1 MADVMQPFDVG
12 LHDANVAGPLPLQIS
27 NATQQAYIS
36 ELLSFNLERL
46 HKEPELLRVDGDRI
60 RRQMQEVAVGH
71 YRAFI
76 TAADAVQNITHE
88 ITSVDGHLK
97 TLIAEI
103 PNLIIGCNDFM
114 DDAQKILEK
123 RQLNRTLL
131 ANHSSLLDLLE
142 IPQLMDTC
150 VRNGNYDE
158 ALDLEAFVTKLAT
171 MHSRLPVIQSLDA
184 DVRQTTQTL
193 LAQILQRLRSNIP
206 LPECLRVI
214 GYLRRLAVFNEH
226 EIRLQFLRC
235 REAWL
240 VGIIDD
246 LDQSNPYEYLKR
258 MADCHRVHLF
268 DVVMQYRAIFSDDT
282 SGHEENTDG
291 GLLYS
296 WAMHRISSHLNVLR
310 DVLPQ
315 INEGPNLAII
325 LDQCMYCGMSLG
337 RVGLDFRGLLPPL
350 FESSVHNLFV
360 RNMSV
365 TVDNFQ
371 HVLDSHRWVPLPRVT
386 LGRASSLDHSPDDVA
401 PPYSIM
407 EHPPLAAFV
416 NGVLAALN
424 ELRHC
429 APINL
434 KATLALELQCAL
446 QSVSNSLLRYNATRI
461 VKASEKTL
469 FLTMCR
475 AFIEVVCPYCTLCF
489 GKCYSGGS
497 VLIQTNIV
505 LEGVRKLV
513 STYSYSKDIRN
524 ENQMGS
530 FDLDS
535 LRQNLPSSGSSGE
548 AANGG
553 IQHAN
558 ANGNDNHIDNGHVG
572 TVLED
577 GVVAHKSAVDEA
589 AEEQISDSNCPTDVQ
604 VLEP

>member
-1 MADVMQPFDVG
+1 MG
-12 LHDANVAGPLPLQIS
+12 ETLTLLSLHDIEQ
-27 NATQQAYIS
+27 
-36 ELLSFNLERL
+36 
-46 HKEPELLRVDGDRI
+46 EPELLRVDGERI

-88 ITSVDGHLK
+88 ITAVDEHLK

-103 PNLIIGCNDFM
+103 PKLITGCNDFM
-114 DDAQKILEK
+114 EDAQQILEK

-158 ALDLEAFVTKLAT
+158 ALDLEAFVSKLAT
-171 MHSRLPVIQSLDA
+171 MHSRLPVIQSLEA
-184 DVRQTTQTL
+184 DVRQTTQSL

-258 MADCHRVHLF
+258 MAYYHRVHLF

-315 INEGPNLAII
+315 ITEGSNLAHI
-325 LDQCMYCGMSLG
+325 LGECMTCGMSLG
-337 RVGLDFRGLLPPL
+337 RVGLDFRGLLPPV
-350 FESSVHNLFV
+350 FESCVHDLFL

-371 HVLDSHRWVPLPRVT
+371 HVLDSHRWVPLPPVT
-386 LGRASSLDHSPDDVA
+386 LGRGTSGLDHASDDVA

-424 ELRHC
+424 ELKHC

-434 KATLALELQCAL
+434 KATLAMELQCAL
-446 QSVSNSLLRYNATRI
+446 QSVANSLLRYNATRI
-461 VKASEKTL
+461 VKDSEKTL
-469 FLTMCR
+469 FLAMCR

-489 GKCYSGGS
+489 GKCCPGGS
-497 VLIQTNIV
+497 ALIQTNEV

-513 STYSYSKDIRN
+513 STQTSYSKDIRN
-524 ENQMGS
+524 GS
-530 FDLDS
+530 RSLDLND
-535 LRQNLPSSGSSGE
+535 LRQNVVPPSGTASES
-548 AANGG
+548 A
-553 IQHAN
+553 HATGQDE
-558 ANGNDNHIDNGHVG
+558 NGNGNITENGHG
-572 TVLED
+572 GSLTED
-577 GVVAHKSAVDEA
+577 GVEVKNTAAVGEPR
-589 AEEQISDSNCPTDVQ
+589 EEETPSESNPSPGSQ
-604 VLEP
+604 ELESS

>member
-1 MADVMQPFDVG
+1 
-12 LHDANVAGPLPLQIS
+12 
-27 NATQQAYIS
+27 
-36 ELLSFNLERL
+36 
-46 HKEPELLRVDGDRI
+46 
-60 RRQMQEVAVGH
+60 
-71 YRAFI
+71 
-76 TAADAVQNITHE
+76 
-88 ITSVDGHLK
+88 
-97 TLIAEI
+97 
-103 PNLIIGCNDFM
+103 
-114 DDAQKILEK
+114 
-123 RQLNRTLL
+123 
-131 ANHSSLLDLLE
+131 
-142 IPQLMDTC
+142 
-150 VRNGNYDE
+150 
-158 ALDLEAFVTKLAT
+158 
-171 MHSRLPVIQSLDA
+171 
-184 DVRQTTQTL
+184 
-193 LAQILQRLRSNIP
+193 
-206 LPECLRVI
+206 
-214 GYLRRLAVFNEH
+214 
-226 EIRLQFLRC
+226 
-235 REAWL
+235 
-240 VGIIDD
+240 
-246 LDQSNPYEYLKR
+246 
-258 MADCHRVHLF
+258 
-268 DVVMQYRAIFSDDT
+268 MQYRAIFSDDT

>member
-1 MADVMQPFDVG
+1 MGAMASPRGGSD
-12 LHDANVAGPLPLQIS
+12 GPLPLQMS
-27 NATQQAYIS
+27 NPSQQAYIS

-46 HKEPELLRVDGDRI
+46 HKEPELLRVDGERI

-76 TAADAVQNITHE
+76 AAADAVQNITHE
-88 ITSVDGHLK
+88 ITAVDEHLK

-103 PNLIIGCNDFM
+103 PNLVTGCNDFM
-114 DDAQKILEK
+114 DDAQQILEK

-171 MHSRLPVIQSLDA
+171 MHSRLPVIQSLEA
-184 DVRQTTQTL
+184 DVKQTTQAL
-193 LAQILQRLRSNIP
+193 LAQLLQRLKSNIP

-246 LDQSNPYEYLKR
+246 LDRSNPYEYLKR

-310 DVLPQ
+310 EVLPQ
-315 INEGPNLAII
+315 ITEGPNLAII

-350 FESSVHNLFV
+350 FESSVHDLFV

-371 HVLDSHRWVPLPRVT
+371 
-386 LGRASSLDHSPDDVA
+386 
-401 PPYSIM
+401 
-407 EHPPLAAFV
+407 
-416 NGVLAALN
+416 
-424 ELRHC
+424 
-429 APINL
+429 
-434 KATLALELQCAL
+434 
-446 QSVSNSLLRYNATRI
+446 
-461 VKASEKTL
+461 
-469 FLTMCR
+469 
-475 AFIEVVCPYCTLCF
+475 VV
-489 GKCYSGGS
+489 
-497 VLIQTNIV
+497 
-505 LEGVRKLV
+505 
-513 STYSYSKDIRN
+513 
-524 ENQMGS
+524 
-530 FDLDS
+530 
-535 LRQNLPSSGSSGE
+535 
-548 AANGG
+548 
-553 IQHAN
+553 
-558 ANGNDNHIDNGHVG
+558 
-572 TVLED
+572 
-577 GVVAHKSAVDEA
+577 
-589 AEEQISDSNCPTDVQ
+589 
-604 VLEP
+604 